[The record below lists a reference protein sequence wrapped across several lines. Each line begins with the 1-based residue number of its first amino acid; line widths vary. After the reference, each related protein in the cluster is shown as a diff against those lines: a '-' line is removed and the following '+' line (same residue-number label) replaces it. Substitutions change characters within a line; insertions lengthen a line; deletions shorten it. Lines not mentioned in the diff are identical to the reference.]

1 MLYLMI
7 VLRILHI
14 FAGVFWVGASFVNI
28 GFLQPT
34 VKATGAEGQKVMGY
48 LTRQTRFVSASL
60 AAATITMFSGLIMY
74 WILSG
79 LRLSFLSSGY
89 GLVLTV
95 GAIAGLIAWVMAI
108 FFVRRILNRMGA
120 LGQQIQAQG
129 SPPSVEQASEMQAL
143 GAQMTS
149 LGRTALVFL
158 VIALLGMSVAQYAAF

>member
-7 VLRILHI
+7 ILRILHI
-14 FAGVFWVGASFVNI
+14 FAGVFWVGASFVNM

-34 VKATGAEGQKVMGY
+34 VQATGAEGQKVMGH
-48 LTRQTRFVSASL
+48 LTRRTRFVSATL
-60 AAATITMFSGLIMY
+60 AAATITLFSGLIMY

-79 LRLSFLSSGY
+79 LRLGFLSSGY

-129 SPPSVEQASEMQAL
+129 SPPSAEQASEMQAL
-143 GAQMTS
+143 GAQLVS
-149 LGRTALVFL
+149 LGRVALVFL